1 MAAELSSVKKI
12 THTRLR
18 DKPWFTPLVGLV
30 GLLIIWIVLNWVIS
44 GQTLWDWLLHG
55 VWQCQGKCVVD
66 MVGQTLR
73 RMTPIAFAALCGVM
87 CERAGVVDIGIEGK
101 MLMAAMVGYA
111 VNLFSYQALLAGGMP
126 TPDAANIARIL
137 ALIAAIIGTLPLA
150 ALHAAIS
157 INIKADQIISGTV
170 VNILAIGITG
180 YFYRQFLAQN
190 VPPGP
195 GTFPIMNIAGL
206 ESINFLG
213 IGPIFFQQKPLTYMM
228 LISVILIWYILYFTP
243 WGLRT
248 RAVGEH
254 PRAADTLGINVSK
267 MRWTNVMLGGVLAA
281 LGGAWFTLES
291 VDVFTPLMTNGLG
304 FIGLAAMIFGK
315 WNPFGAVIGAFI
327 FGLGDSVTTSLSISR
342 PDIPS
347 QIPQMLPYILTIVV
361 LTGIVG
367 RAIAPAADGT
377 PYEK

>member
-1 MAAELSSVKKI
+1 MAANSTSVRKS
-12 THTRLR
+12 TRTRLQ
-18 DKPWFTPLVGLV
+18 DKRWFLPLIGVV
-30 GLLIIWIVLNWVIS
+30 GLLVIWIGLNWVIS
-44 GQTLWDWLLHG
+44 GQTLWDWLFHG
-55 VWQCQGKCVVD
+55 SWQCSGKCVVD

-73 RMTPIAFAALCGVM
+73 RMTPIAFAALCGIT

-101 MLMAAMVGYA
+101 MLMAAMVGYG
-111 VNLFSYQALLAGGMP
+111 VNLFAYQALLAGGMP
-126 TPDAANIARIL
+126 AANAANIARIIAL
-137 ALIAAIIGTLPLA
+137 AAAVLGTLPLA

-170 VNILAIGITG
+170 INILAIGITG

-195 GTFPIMNIAGL
+195 GTFPILNIPGL
-206 ESINFLG
+206 EAIPVL
-213 IGPIFFQQKPLTYMM
+213 GPIFFQQKPLTYIM
-228 LISVILIWYILYFTP
+228 LIAVFLIWYVLFFTP

-254 PRAADTLGINVSK
+254 PRAADTLGINVYK
-267 MRWTNVMLGGVLAA
+267 MRWTNVLLGGVLAA
-281 LGGAWFTLES
+281 LGGAWFTLEA

-347 QIPQMLPYILTIVV
+347 QIPQMLPYILTIIV

-367 RAIAPAADGT
+367 RATAPAADGT
-377 PYEK
+377 AYEK